1 MLTTAQLSRIEM
13 EMQGWGLTTRA
24 SRMRPRRGAELSC
37 LLLMTIPAEVI
48 GRAMLEQPGDDLYQN
63 LRGLVDRVLRHRSGP
78 GGVVIESMNTGARFA
93 LEPDLPA
100 EAYQQLFAE
109 LAGKP
114 RGKGMRTY
122 DRTDQRWTVS

>member
-1 MLTTAQLSRIEM
+1 MTADVEILASPVLTTAQLSRIEM

-63 LRGLVDRVLRHRSGP
+63 LRGLRSEEHTSELQSP
-78 GGVVIESMNTGARFA
+78 MYLVCRLL
-93 LEPDLPA
+93 LE
-100 EAYQQLFAE
+100 
-109 LAGKP
+109 K
-114 RGKGMRTY
+114 K
-122 DRTDQRWTVS
+122 